1 MTVQSIEAAAA
12 VAWPPK
18 ESLTL
23 GSWELSAGDGF
34 SRRRNSA
41 VPAGPLPEN
50 LERRFS
56 DVGEWY
62 RVRGLP
68 TLYRITPL
76 CDTAVDDVLTDRG
89 LVLEAPTLVMSRSLV
104 ATDLVEGVAE
114 SPVVTD
120 TWVETELAALGIDR
134 SSIGPWL
141 APIAAVPSPA
151 SFVVPVDGGESA
163 VSSLMRCSAFLRSWC
178 GRNIDGEDMRAGS
191 WQPSTNSA
199 GGKGLGEP
207 SSRSSRMTNQ
217 RSTCTDHSATKCPI
231 GTGTGALM
239 RERTRRQ
246 LKPDRSVL
254 RRSARRDKLDER
266 EAR

>member
-76 CDTAVDDVLTDRG
+76 CDTAVDDVLADRG

-141 APIAAVPSPA
+141 ATIAAVPSPA

-163 VSSLMRCSAFLRSWC
+163 GAGFGVVVDALLGVFEIVVRPEYRRRGHARRLMAALHQFGTRDGAQRAFLQVLEDDEPAIDLYRS
-178 GRNIDGEDMRAGS
+178 
-191 WQPSTNSA
+191 
-199 GGKGLGEP
+199 LGYEV
-207 SSRSSRMTNQ
+207 SHRYWY
-217 RSTCTDHSATKCPI
+217 
-231 GTGTGALM
+231 
-239 RERTRRQ
+239 RRF
-246 LKPDRSVL
+246 D
-254 RRSARRDKLDER
+254 A
-266 EAR
+266 

>member
-76 CDTAVDDVLTDRG
+76 CDTAVDDVLADRG

-141 APIAAVPSPA
+141 ATIAAVPSPA

-163 VSSLMRCSAFLRSWC
+163 GAGFGVVVDALLGVFEIVVRPEYRRRGHARRLMAALHQFGTREGAQRAFLQVLEDDEPAIDLYRSLGYEVSHRYWY
-178 GRNIDGEDMRAGS
+178 RRAD
-191 WQPSTNSA
+191 A
-199 GGKGLGEP
+199 
-207 SSRSSRMTNQ
+207 
-217 RSTCTDHSATKCPI
+217 
-231 GTGTGALM
+231 
-239 RERTRRQ
+239 
-246 LKPDRSVL
+246 
-254 RRSARRDKLDER
+254 
-266 EAR
+266 

>member
-76 CDTAVDDVLTDRG
+76 CDTAVDDVLADRG

-104 ATDLVEGVAE
+104 ATDLIEGVAE

-141 APIAAVPSPA
+141 ATIAAVPSPA

-163 VSSLMRCSAFLRSWC
+163 GAGFGVVVDALLGVFEIVVRPEYRRRGHARRLMAALHQFGTREGAQRAFLQVLEDDEPAIDLYRS
-178 GRNIDGEDMRAGS
+178 
-191 WQPSTNSA
+191 
-199 GGKGLGEP
+199 LGYDV
-207 SSRSSRMTNQ
+207 SHRYWY
-217 RSTCTDHSATKCPI
+217 
-231 GTGTGALM
+231 
-239 RERTRRQ
+239 RRF
-246 LKPDRSVL
+246 D
-254 RRSARRDKLDER
+254 A
-266 EAR
+266 